1 MKIAYIA
8 AGAGGMY
15 CGTCL
20 HDNTLAAALQRRGH
34 DVALVPTYTPIR
46 TDEPGVSIDRVF
58 FGAVNVYLQQKITA
72 FRSLPLFDRL
82 LDRPGLLRQAAKL
95 GGSTDPTSLGA
106 LTLSVLKGED
116 GFQARELAKLV
127 DWLRDDFRP
136 EIVHLT
142 NSMFAGFARTLKRE
156 LGVPVLCSLQGED
169 LFLDQLREPWKERVF
184 AVLRE
189 RARDVD
195 AFLVNSRWYGDTM
208 AACLDVEPERMR
220 VIPLGVSLDGY
231 EKDSAPGVS
240 GDPGDYRPLTIGYLA
255 RICPEKGLHVLV
267 EAFRLLTASEP
278 GPVRLAVAGW
288 LGERDR
294 SYFKDIQERIA
305 GWGLSGFV
313 EHAGELD
320 RDGKLR
326 FLHGLDIL
334 SVPTTYKEPKGLF
347 VLEALASGVPVVEP
361 RHGSF
366 PEMIEATG
374 GGVLVE
380 PGSAEALAEGLR
392 SLLRDPEK
400 RRALGRQGREAV
412 HAEFDDETM
421 ANRTLAVYR
430 DAMG

>member
-1 MKIAYIA
+1 MRIAYIA

-46 TDEPGVSIDRVF
+46 TDEPGVSIGRIF
-58 FGAVNVYLQQKITA
+58 FGAVNVYLQQKMA
-72 FRSLPLFDRL
+72 PFRRLPLFDRL
-82 LDRPGLLRQAAKL
+82 LDRPGLLRQAARL
-95 GGSTDPTSLGA
+95 GGSTDPTSLGD

-116 GFQARELAKLV
+116 GFQARELAKLAA
-127 DWLRDDFRP
+127 WLRDDFHP
-136 EIVHLT
+136 EVVHLT

-169 LFLDQLREPWKERVF
+169 LFLEQLREPWKEKVF

-208 AACLDVEPERMR
+208 AGYLGVEPECMR
-220 VIPLGVSLDGY
+220 VVPLGIALDGY
-231 EKDSAPGVS
+231 EKDGAPGA
-240 GDPGDYRPLTIGYLA
+240 PGEDRPLTIGYLA

-267 EAFRLLTASEP
+267 EAFRQLVESEP

-288 LGERDR
+288 LGDRDR
-294 SYFKDIQERIA
+294 AYFKEIEGRIA
-305 GWGLSGFV
+305 GWGLSSFF
-313 EHAGELD
+313 EYAGEVD
-320 RDGKLR
+320 REGKLR
-326 FLHGLDIL
+326 FLQGLDLL
-334 SVPTTYKEPKGLF
+334 SVPTTYREPKGLF
-347 VLEALASGVPVVEP
+347 VLEALASGVPVVQP

-374 GGVLVE
+374 GGLLVE

-392 SLLRDPEK
+392 SLLRDPE
-400 RRALGRQGREAV
+400 RRHALGRQGREVV
-412 HAEFDDETM
+412 HARFDDGTM
-421 ANRTLAVYR
+421 AERTLAVYQ
-430 DAMG
+430 DAVG